1 MIEEFKNKAIAI
13 IDDEIDILEVLK
25 DMIKSHINV
34 TLYDFNSPLKA
45 IESLQDGFQP
55 NIFLVDIKM
64 PKMNGLDFIA
74 KLKKMNIHKPIIV
87 ISGHA
92 EKQEAIECLKL
103 GAFNLLDKPLSF
115 EILIHTILQALT
127 LEEVTLN
134 NETLNREKEILLSLF
149 QEFTNKNEERVSE
162 IENLVL
168 EKTKLIQSDKNI
180 LKNFLERINEC
191 NRIDREIAKTYK
203 DISSL
208 LQKQNSVISR
218 NISQEF
224 FEKNIKFN
232 KRSSNKQ

>member
-1 MIEEFKNKAIAI
+1 LRSRPSDYRE
-13 IDDEIDILEVLK
+13 
-25 DMIKSHINV
+25 
-34 TLYDFNSPLKA
+34 PL
-45 IESLQDGFQP
+45 
-55 NIFLVDIKM
+55 
-64 PKMNGLDFIA
+64 
-74 KLKKMNIHKPIIV
+74 H
-87 ISGHA
+87 
-92 EKQEAIECLKL
+92 
-103 GAFNLLDKPLSF
+103 LSF

-232 KRSSNKQ
+232 KKSSNKQ

>member
-34 TLYDFNSPLKA
+34 SLYDFNSPLKA

-103 GAFNLLDKPLSF
+103 GAFNLLDKPLSV
-115 EILIHTILQALT
+115 AARD
-127 LEEVTLN
+127 N
-134 NETLNREKEILLSLF
+134 P
-149 QEFTNKNEERVSE
+149 RVG
-162 IENLVL
+162 IAI
-168 EKTKLIQSDKNI
+168 KDKL
-180 LKNFLERINEC
+180 
-191 NRIDREIAKTYK
+191 
-203 DISSL
+203 
-208 LQKQNSVISR
+208 
-218 NISQEF
+218 
-224 FEKNIKFN
+224 
-232 KRSSNKQ
+232 SSN